1 MPLAR
6 LFGLGRNAQ
15 GAHPPQGQ
23 HREETR
29 QGRSAAL
36 SGPAGRTG
44 RTGWVGGE
52 QEQGLPEADVPLA
65 GALGCADALVSLRR
79 ALRSA
84 QKTALVLALTNIL
97 CLAALCITLMNR
109 PDPVYFGM
117 SQEMKLLPMTP
128 LSAPIMNE
136 ARLKNWVA
144 QAVTL
149 SFNLDYV
156 HWKRQLNEVR
166 RFFTR
171 QAFVRFATSLDKE
184 GHLDL
189 IRQQRALMHA
199 VVQGTPV
206 MTRSGVVQGTLLWEF
221 ELPLLVTYETS
232 AGRIS
237 NNAVTVVCQVQRV
250 PATDY
255 PQGVAL
261 TSLVTTRRVVVP

>member
-1 MPLAR
+1 MPLR
-6 LFGLGRNAQ
+6 VFGLGRQATQVSQNSKP
-15 GAHPPQGQ
+15 GHKG
-23 HREETR
+23 TGLK
-29 QGRSAAL
+29 QGRFF
-36 SGPAGRTG
+36 PETG
-44 RTGWVGGE
+44 RAGAEGSRTDN
-52 QEQGLPEADVPLA
+52 LADNRADSGADLPLA
-65 GALGCADALVSLRR
+65 GALGCAESLVSLRR

-84 QKTALVLALTNIL
+84 QKTGLVLALANVL
-97 CLAALCITLMNR
+97 CFAALCVTLLTR
-109 PDPVYFGM
+109 PEPVYFGM

-136 ARLKNWVA
+136 ASLKNWVA

-221 ELPLLVTYETS
+221 EIPLLVTYETS